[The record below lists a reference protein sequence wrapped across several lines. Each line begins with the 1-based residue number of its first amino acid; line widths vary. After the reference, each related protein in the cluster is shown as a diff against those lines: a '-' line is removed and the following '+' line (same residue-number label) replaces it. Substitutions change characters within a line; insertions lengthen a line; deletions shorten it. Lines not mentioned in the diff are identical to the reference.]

1 MTASEHIRAKRAAKT
16 KSPLELLEGATQ
28 HATSGKLSVVETA
41 NLIDALIRT
50 SLGVSEDVAVEL
62 VGVIH
67 AAMVTARLPATV
79 ARTPTALSTASALM
93 EEALQKGKLQ
103 DRIYQQKMVDADS
116 ASQLLGST
124 SSSNLRQYANKQRLD
139 SVLLGVP
146 FKNSYLYPVFQF
158 DVARRRVNPVV
169 ERVNRLLEASKDPW
183 GVASWWTTPSERLK
197 GRCPHELLG
206 SVEEPKIEELAYADL
221 EPIG

>member
-1 MTASEHIRAKRAAKT
+1 MAVRPSART
-16 KSPLELLEGATQ
+16 KSPLELLEAATRR
-28 HATSGKLSVVETA
+28 ATSGKLSATETA
-41 NLIDALIRT
+41 DLVDVLIRT

-67 AAMVTARLPATV
+67 AAVATARLPTKV
-79 ARTPTALSTASALM
+79 ARIPSALITAAELM
-93 EEALQKGKLQ
+93 EEALQRGTFQ

-124 SSSNLRQYANKQRLD
+124 SSNLRQYANKQRLD

-146 FKNSYLYPVFQF
+146 YKNSYLYPAFQF
-158 DVARRRVNPVV
+158 DVGRKRVIPVV
-169 ERVNRLLEASKDPW
+169 ERVNKLLEANKDPW
-183 GVASWWTTPSERLK
+183 GVASWWTTPSERLN

-206 SVEEPKIEELAYADL
+206 SIDEQKIEDLARAEL

>member
-1 MTASEHIRAKRAAKT
+1 MTTGEHMAVKRPAKT
-16 KSPLELLEGATQ
+16 KSPLELLERATRR
-28 HATSGKLSVVETA
+28 ATSSKLSATETA
-41 NLIDALIRT
+41 DLVDALIRT
-50 SLGVSEDVAVEL
+50 SLGVPEDVAVEL

-67 AAMVTARLPATV
+67 AAVATARLPTKV
-79 ARTPTALSTASALM
+79 ARIPRALSTAAELM
-93 EEALQKGKLQ
+93 EEALRKGNLQ

-146 FKNSYLYPVFQF
+146 YKNSYLYPVFQF
-158 DVARRRVNPVV
+158 DVARRRVIPIV
-169 ERVNRLLEASKDPW
+169 ERVNKLLEARKDPW
-183 GVASWWTTPSERLK
+183 GVASWWTTPSERLND
-197 GRCPHELLG
+197 RCPYELLG
-206 SVEEPKIEELAYADL
+206 SVEEQKIEELAYADL